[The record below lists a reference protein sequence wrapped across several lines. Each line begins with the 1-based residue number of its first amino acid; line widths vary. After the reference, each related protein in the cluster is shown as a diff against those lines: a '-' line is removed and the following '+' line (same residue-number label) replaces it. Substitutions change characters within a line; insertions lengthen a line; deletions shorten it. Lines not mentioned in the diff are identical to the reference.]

1 MLIYNR
7 KHADLWTLL
16 APPAIWAIHFLVC
29 YAAAAIACAKA
40 EDIFAGLGG
49 LRILILVVTLLA
61 LALIAVAGLQARR
74 HWGFG
79 TDDPPYEQPTA
90 DVRQHFLGYATLLL
104 CALSFVSVVFVA
116 LPALTIA
123 DCR

>member
-16 APPAIWAIHFLVC
+16 APPAIWATHFMVC
-29 YAAAAIACAKA
+29 YVAAAIACAKA
-40 EDIFAGLGG
+40 ADIFASLHV
-49 LRILILVVTLLA
+49 LRIIILLVTLLA
-61 LALIAVAGLQARR
+61 LALIVTAGLQARR

-90 DVRQHFLGYATLLL
+90 EVRQHFLGYATLLL
-104 CALSFVSVVFVA
+104 SGLSFVSVIFVA

>member
-7 KHADLWTLL
+7 KYADLWTLL

-29 YAAAAIACAKA
+29 YVAAAIACAKA
-40 EDIFAGLGG
+40 EDIFAGLPL
-49 LRILILVVTLLA
+49 LRIVILLVTLLA
-61 LALIAVAGLQARR
+61 LGLIATAAVQARR

-90 DVRQHFLGYATLLL
+90 EVRQHFLGYATLLL
-104 CALSFVSVVFVA
+104 SALSFVSVIFVA